1 MDKTKIDILF
11 VRPGNQK
18 KVFGDLGVDLAAIEP
33 PIWAALFAAFL
44 RDKGY
49 SVAILDCEAENLSPE
64 ESAERIAKTVPL
76 LVAYIV
82 TGNNLSSSVWNMLP
96 AREHIEAFNKIRSG
110 HVKTLIWGLHPSS
123 VPERTLL
130 EEKVDFVCEGEG
142 FDSFPELLNILKNDH
157 HAKEFAVRGI
167 WYLKD
172 GKPVSNGRSQV
183 LKDLDEL
190 PTPAWDLV
198 PMERYRAHNW
208 HCFDDVDKR
217 QPYGVIYASLGCPF
231 NCSFCALKRLFDGK
245 PGVRFRSPEKF
256 MEDLDVLVNK
266 YGIRNI
272 KILDECFVLR
282 KDYVEKVCDM
292 IISRGYDLNMWA
304 YARIDTVDENI
315 LKKLRKAGVRWIA
328 YGIEAG
334 SKKVRDGVSKGR
346 FTQEDIKRVIKLTKD
361 AGIYVVG
368 NFMFGLPDDDLESMK
383 ETLDMAKEL
392 NCEYTNFYVTM
403 AYPGTQ
409 LHDEAIK
416 NNVKLPES
424 WIGYSQYSAECLPL
438 STKHISAADVLK
450 FRDQAFVDF
459 HASEDYLSMM
469 RNTFGLKIETHIKG
483 MLSKKIKRNLLSGKK
498 GAKK

>member
-1 MDKTKIDILF
+1 MIDILF
-11 VRPGNQK
+11 IRPGNQK
-18 KVFGDLGVDLAAIEP
+18 KVFGDLGLDLAAIEP

-44 RDKGY
+44 RAKGY
-49 SVAILDCEAENLSPE
+49 SVAILDAEAENLSPE
-64 ESAERIAKTVPL
+64 ESAERIAKIRPL
-76 LVAYIV
+76 LASYIV
-82 TGNNLSSSVWNMLP
+82 TGNNLSSSVWNMVP
-96 AREHIEAFNKIRSG
+96 AREHIEAFNKIRHGST
-110 HVKTLIWGLHPSS
+110 KTLIWGLHPSS

-142 FDSFPELLNILKNDH
+142 FDSFRELLNILKKDNNPKDI
-157 HAKEFAVRGI
+157 FARGI

-172 GKPVSNGRSQV
+172 GKPVSSGRSLV
-183 LKDLDEL
+183 MKNLDEL

-198 PMERYRAHNW
+198 PMGRYRAHNW

-231 NCSFCALKRLFDGK
+231 NCSFCALKRLFEGK

-282 KDYVEKVCDM
+282 KDYIERVCDM

-315 LKKLRKAGVRWIA
+315 LKKLRQAGIRWIA
-328 YGIEAG
+328 YGIESG

-361 AGIYVVG
+361 VGIYIVG

-383 ETLDMAKEL
+383 ETLEMAKDL

-409 LHDEAIK
+409 LYDEAVK
-416 NNVKLPES
+416 NNIKLPDS
-424 WIGYSQYSAECLPL
+424 WLGYSQYSAECLPL
-438 STKHISAADVLK
+438 STKHISATEVLR
-450 FRDQAFVDF
+450 FRDKAFIDF
-459 HASEDYLSMM
+459 HGGEKYLSMM
-469 RNTFGLKIETHIKG
+469 ENTFGPKFKTHIRNV
-483 MLSKKIKRNLLSGKK
+483 LSNNIKRNLLDEKVEL
-498 GAKK
+498 